1 MCSQR
6 DRFFWI
12 VVVRN
17 YSSGGCAAV
26 RLRCWQ
32 RMPFSFEVLH
42 LASGKR
48 VHNLAK
54 KENFLFGSQPQAGF
68 QWSGDPLILKYY
80 TLQIQNSSSGEK
92 RWRERERIIPT
103 YFLKVQLDHSVKRA
117 CCTFPPTFWNGKSES
132 SKSLSVC
139 IINATRVKE
148 AAVSTLR
155 IQIFTWQH
163 GQQKHM
169 YSGHRYVS
177 EHVWLTVYMVLII
190 LWSYVCFIL
199 KAQMHLY
206 ILTSLLKVRLLFWS
220 RSLSPPEQ
228 RIFVFIIIQWKSA
241 HQPGATFGSFPN
253 NFSSFL

>member
-17 YSSGGCAAV
+17 YSSGGCSAV

-68 QWSGDPLILKYY
+68 QWSGAPLILKYY

-177 EHVWLTVYMVLII
+177 EHVWLTVYMVLKI

-199 KAQMHLY
+199 KAQMH
-206 ILTSLLKVRLLFWS
+206 
-220 RSLSPPEQ
+220 
-228 RIFVFIIIQWKSA
+228 
-241 HQPGATFGSFPN
+241 
-253 NFSSFL
+253 